1 MEIIKPPRLKN
12 GDKVGIISPS
22 MPLHAR
28 IEKFEKAVLE
38 FAKCLDVDVV
48 VSAHARG
55 RYYYS
60 SGTVEERLEDFHQML
75 KDPSIKAIIF
85 SVGGNTAIDL
95 VDKLDYSL
103 IKKHPKIISGISDA
117 TTLLNPI
124 FAKTGLI
131 TFLGSEFSMFGWLPM
146 EYTYNQI
153 KKTWFKGEVGAI
165 EPNPHWTNFDSLP
178 TSYKGWECIRE
189 GVAKGRIIGGNFPS
203 FQKLYGTNY
212 SPELEKNIFVLETYQ
227 WNKRA
232 IHHELM
238 SMRLKDDFKK
248 ISGMIVG
255 YCVGSDDPS
264 DYGNERLMKDML
276 LEVTEGYDFPIMQI
290 GEIGHKVENI
300 MLPIGSMA
308 TIDTKNLKF
317 IIDESVVS

>member
-1 MEIIKPPRLKN
+1 M
-12 GDKVGIISPS
+12 
-22 MPLHAR
+22 
-28 IEKFEKAVLE
+28 
-38 FAKCLDVDVV
+38 
-48 VSAHARG
+48 
-55 RYYYS
+55 
-60 SGTVEERLEDFHQML
+60 
-75 KDPSIKAIIF
+75 
-85 SVGGNTAIDL
+85 
-95 VDKLDYSL
+95 
-103 IKKHPKIISGISDA
+103 
-117 TTLLNPI
+117 
-124 FAKTGLI
+124 
-131 TFLGSEFSMFGWLPM
+131 
-146 EYTYNQI
+146 
-153 KKTWFKGEVGAI
+153 
-165 EPNPHWTNFDSLP
+165 
-178 TSYKGWECIRE
+178 
-189 GVAKGRIIGGNFPS
+189 KGRVIGGNLPS

-212 SPELEKNIFVLETYQ
+212 SPELENSLFVLETYQ

-238 SMRLKDDFKK
+238 SMRLRNDFKK